1 MKLERTKNAK
11 RNIAFGLV
19 NKAVTLILPFVIR
32 MVIIRQIG
40 AEYLGLDSLFA
51 SILQILNLTELGF
64 SSAVIYSMYR
74 PIAENDTDTLCAI
87 LRYYRRI
94 YSVIGTIIFA
104 AGLAL
109 LPFLPKLI
117 HGTYPETINLY
128 VLYLIYLLNTA
139 ISYWLFA
146 YKSSLLNAYQRQD
159 VISIIN
165 TAVRL
170 CTYLLQIILL
180 VITHNYYFYA
190 VALIFSSVA
199 TNICTAVLTKKM
211 YPHLFCRGQL
221 VPQVRKDINIKV
233 KGLLIEKICTT
244 SRNAFD
250 SVFVS
255 AFLGLTQTAM
265 YNNYYYVLSG
275 VTAILSVFSQSIQAG
290 VGNSIAT
297 ETVKKNYDDMTK
309 INFAYMV
316 LSGICASCLLCL
328 SQPFMLWSFKDP
340 NLLFPL
346 PTLILF
352 CGYFYLLKMGD
363 IRSVYAEAN
372 GLWWF
377 NRHRSVCEAVA
388 NVILNYVLG
397 RFFGVNGII
406 AATMISLFVFNF
418 LWGSNI
424 IFRQY
429 YIGISIREYF
439 LTHGLYAVTTLVS
452 CTAAYLLCIRVP
464 VENLILN
471 MGCRLMICGVVA
483 VICYFAAYHRTKY
496 YKMCLAWVRGVIHR
510 A

>member
-19 NKAVTLILPFVIR
+19 NKAVTLILPFIIR

-74 PIAENDTDTLCAI
+74 PIADNDTDTLCAI
-87 LRYYRRI
+87 LRYYRKV
-94 YSVIGTIIFA
+94 YAAIGTIIFV

-117 HGTYPETINLY
+117 HGTYPEAINLY
-128 VLYLIYLLNTA
+128 VLYLIYLVNTA

-165 TAVRL
+165 TVVRL
-170 CTYLLQIILL
+170 TTYLLQIILL
-180 VITHNYYFYA
+180 VTTHNYYYYA
-190 VALIFSSVA
+190 GALILSSVA
-199 TNICTAVLTKKM
+199 TNICTAILTKKM

-221 VPQVRKDINIKV
+221 GLEVRKDINIKV
-233 KGLLIEKICTT
+233 KGLLIEKLCST

-255 AFLGLTQTAM
+255 AFLGLTQNAM

-275 VTAILSVFSQSIQAG
+275 VTAILVVFSQSIQAG

-297 ETVKKNYDDMTK
+297 ESIEKNYQDMTK
-309 INFAYMV
+309 INFAYMW
-316 LSGICASCLLCL
+316 LSGMCTACLLCL
-328 SQPFMLWSFKDP
+328 CQPFMLVSFNDP
-340 NLLFPL
+340 NLLFST
-346 PTLILF
+346 PTLVLF
-352 CGYFYLLKMGD
+352 CAYFYLLKMGD

-372 GLWWF
+372 GLWWY

-388 NVILNYVLG
+388 NVVLNYVLG

-406 AATMISLFVFNF
+406 AASMISLFVFNF

-424 IFRQY
+424 IFHQY
-429 YIGISIREYF
+429 YKGITSREYF
-439 LTHGLYAVTTLVS
+439 LTHAFYAAVTLVS
-452 CTAAYLLCIRVP
+452 CTVCYLICVRVP

-471 MGCRLMICGVVA
+471 MVCRLMICGVVSLA
-483 VICYFAAYHRTKY
+483 IYFTVYNRTKY
-496 YKMCLAWVRGVIHR
+496 YKMCKPWVLNMIRR
-510 A
+510 R